1 MLTRALRLAMENY
14 KGRHVKALSFP
25 VWYLS
30 SFLGGVSPLGEAA
43 IYLAKKIPPDDE
55 LLQPVHY
62 RQRWQ
67 GIPDEIG
74 LATAR

>member
-1 MLTRALRLAMENY
+1 
-14 KGRHVKALSFP
+14 
-25 VWYLS
+25 
-30 SFLGGVSPLGEAA
+30 LGGVSPLGEAA

-55 LLQPVHY
+55 LRQPIHY

-74 LATAR
+74 LATTL